1 MSTWAEVQERIKTPG
16 SRVLNEWKSQ
26 KIVSAAQEAARA
38 EVVSAVR
45 QYAGAEFNRLTTDWQ
60 ATSTSAD
67 SEILGSLRALRD
79 RSRQLIRDNETA
91 LNAQRIITNNV
102 IGQGIGLQAQVK
114 DAKGKLIKTLN
125 DDIEGEFSEWS
136 LADSCHAAGLM
147 SFADIEAWAWRQ
159 IFEAG
164 EAIIRIVRQPFGDSQ
179 IPLSLELIEADRL
192 MDNWQAAKAPNG
204 NTIRM
209 GVESDEWGRPVAYWF
224 HPGHPGDY
232 SFRSFEPS
240 KFKRILAKD
249 IIHLY
254 MIDRWPQTR
263 GVPMLHA
270 TIRRLR
276 DMGGYVEAELVAAR
290 ASANIVGFIKTE
302 ATEDPEFKK
311 REINSAPGTFKQL
324 LPGEDFVGF
333 NPTRPTS
340 ALEPF
345 MRFMLRSSA
354 ASVGVSYEALSKD
367 YSQTTYGGQRMGML
381 DDRVLYRV
389 FQGWTIRNLRHR
401 LHKEFMGAAV
411 LSSVLDIGDYYT
423 RPRIYTQAR
432 FKARGW
438 SWIDPQKEVLA
449 YKIAV
454 RAGFTTRSEVIGESG
469 GGMDFEDVTLQ
480 LQQENETLDSL
491 GLIVDTD
498 PRQVNDKGAAQDD
511 AELQKK
517 NDQASATEKE

>member
-1 MSTWAEVQERIKTPG
+1 MSNWAEVQNIIREPG
-16 SRVLNEWKSQ
+16 SRILNEWNAKRVVEKAQ
-26 KIVSAAQEAARA
+26 LAAKAQASAM
-38 EVVSAVR
+38 VR
-45 QYAGAEFNRLTTDWQ
+45 QYAGAEFNRLTADWQ

-79 RSRQLIRDNETA
+79 RSRQLIRDNEIA
-91 LNAQRIITNNV
+91 LNAQRIIVNNV
-102 IGQGIGLQAQVK
+102 IGPGIGLQAQVK
-114 DAKGKLIKTLN
+114 SAKGDLIKTLN
-125 DDIEGEFSEWS
+125 DDIEGEFDEWA
-136 LADSCHAAGLM
+136 LAVNCHAAGLM
-147 SFADIEAWAWRQ
+147 AFADIESWAWRQ
-159 IFEAG
+159 IFESG
-164 EAIIRIVRQPFGDSQ
+164 EAIIRIVRKPLGNSP
-179 IPLSLELIEADRL
+179 IPMSLELIEADRL

-209 GVESDEWGRPVAYWF
+209 GVETDEWGRPVAYWF

-240 KFKRILAKD
+240 KFIRIEARD

-276 DMGGYVEAELVAAR
+276 DMAGYSEAELVAAR
-290 ASANIVGFIKTE
+290 ASANIVGFIKSE
-302 ATEDPEFKK
+302 AGDDTDYKK
-311 REINSAPGTFKQL
+311 REIASAPGTFKQL

-333 NPTRPTS
+333 NPSRPNS

-345 MRFMLRSSA
+345 MRFMLRMNA
-354 ASVGVSYEALSKD
+354 ASIGVSYEALSKD
-367 YSQTTYGGQRMGML
+367 YSQSTYSGQRIGML

-389 FQGWTIRNLRHR
+389 FQGWTIRNLRQR
-401 LHKEFMGAAV
+401 LHSEFMPAAV
-411 LSSVLDIGDYYT
+411 LAGRLDIADFYT
-423 RPRIYTQAR
+423 RTRIYIKAR
-432 FKARGW
+432 FKPRGW
-438 SWIDPQKEVLA
+438 GWIDPQKEVLA

-454 RAGFTTRSEVIGESG
+454 RSGFTTRSEVIAESG
-469 GGMDFEDVTLQ
+469 GGMDFEDMTQQ
-480 LQQENETLDSL
+480 LAQENETLDSL

-511 AELQKK
+511 AELQKQ
-517 NDQASATEKE
+517 NDQANATQKE